1 MMKVSDRAAQKF
13 KEVAA
18 TREDPEKLRIRIYM
32 GSAG

>member
-1 MMKVSDRAAQKF
+1 MMKISDRAAEKF

-18 TREDPEKLRIRIYM
+18 NCEDPEKLRIRLYM